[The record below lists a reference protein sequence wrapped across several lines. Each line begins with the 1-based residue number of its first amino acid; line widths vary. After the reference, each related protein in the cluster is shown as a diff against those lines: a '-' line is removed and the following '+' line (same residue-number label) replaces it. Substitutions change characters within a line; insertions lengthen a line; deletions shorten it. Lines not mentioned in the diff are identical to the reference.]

1 MEFHLAYIIMQIS
14 SFRLLNQFM
23 SNHLCRTVS
32 LPSSVAVWAASDEAA
47 FLHGRFI
54 WSAWDVE
61 ELQSGQLRERIEN
74 DEQFLRIGVHGI

>member
-1 MEFHLAYIIMQIS
+1 MRSLSTGMTIRANIVQ
-14 SFRLLNQFM
+14 
-23 SNHLCRTVS
+23 VS

-61 ELQSGQLRERIEN
+61 ELQMGPLRERIET
-74 DEQFLRIGVHGI
+74 DDKFLRIGVYGL